1 MLHINDLTFRMEGR
15 LLLDRV
21 TAAVPPGQKVGF
33 VGRNGTGK
41 STLLKIITGEYQP
54 ETGGISYP
62 KNWRVGMVTQE
73 APSGPISL
81 LDTVLA
87 ANRER
92 ASLLAEAETATD
104 PHRIAEIQTRLAD
117 IGAHAA
123 PARAATILAGLGFD
137 EAAQARPCSDFSG
150 GWRMRVALAG
160 VLFSEPDLLLLDE
173 PTNYLD
179 LEGTIWLEEYLHNY
193 PYTVLIV
200 SHDRDLLNNVA
211 EGILHLEHKKLTYYS
226 GNYDRFDRTR
236 REKLLL
242 QMSMKKKQED
252 ARRHMESFVERFR
265 AKASKARQA
274 QSRMKAL
281 AKMEPIADI
290 LQERVMPF
298 RFPAPDKPLAS
309 PIIRLE
315 HASVGYEPGKPVL
328 DNLDLRIDQDDRIA
342 LLGANGNGKSTFAKL
357 LCDRLRVTAG
367 HKYASKKL
375 RIAYFAQHQLDELQ
389 MAGTPYEHFRELM
402 PEATQAQVRAMAGS
416 YGFGADKA
424 DTRVEKLSGGEKAR
438 LLFAIAT
445 FYKPHIII
453 LDEPTNHLDV
463 DSREALVMAINEYDG
478 AFILISHDRHLVE
491 TCADRLWLVADG
503 TVTPYEGDLDDYR
516 KWLLDPARRARP
528 IAPGEEDGA
537 DANAASAAPRPS
549 NDKKEARRIAAQ
561 RREQFAPLKKKA
573 QAAEKEIA
581 RLQDEIAKIEA
592 RLADAAH
599 LQGKPDE
606 AARLARVRAETLK
619 ALAAA
624 EEDWLEASAAYDE
637 AMAAD

>member
-15 LLLDRV
+15 LLLDHV
-21 TAAVPPGQKVGF
+21 TAALPPGQKVGF

-41 STLLKIITGEYQP
+41 STLLKVITGEYGT

-62 KNWRVGMVTQE
+62 KNWRVGMVRQE
-73 APSGPISL
+73 VLAGPTSL

-87 ANRER
+87 ADLER
-92 ASLLAEAETATD
+92 AALTKEAETASD
-104 PHRIAEIQTRLAD
+104 PHRIAEIHTRLSD
-117 IGAHAA
+117 MGAHAA
-123 PARAATILAGLGFD
+123 PARAASILAGLGFD
-137 EAAQARPCSDFSG
+137 EEAQARPCADFSG
-150 GWRMRVALAG
+150 GWRMRVALAA

-179 LEGTIWLEEYLHNY
+179 LEGTIWLEEYLKTY

-211 EGILHLEHKKLTYYS
+211 EGILHLENKKLTFYS

-236 REKLLL
+236 REKLML

-252 ARRHMESFVERFR
+252 ARRHMESFVERFK

-290 LQERVMPF
+290 LNERVMPF

-315 HASVGYEPGKPVL
+315 HASVGYEPDKPIL
-328 DNLDLRIDQDDRIA
+328 SKLDLRIDQDDRIA

-357 LCDRLRVTAG
+357 LCDRLQVTG
-367 HKYASKKL
+367 GNKYDSKKL
-375 RIAYFAQHQLDELQ
+375 RIAYFAQHQLDELGL
-389 MAGTPYEHFRELM
+389 AETPYEHFRKLT
-402 PEATQAQVRAMAGS
+402 PTSTQAQTRAIAGS
-416 YGFGADKA
+416 YGFGAEKA
-424 DTRVEKLSGGEKAR
+424 DTAVEKLSGGEKAR
-438 LLFAIAT
+438 LLFAVAT
-445 FYKPHIII
+445 YHKPHIII

-463 DSREALVMAINEYDG
+463 DSREALVMAINDYDG

-503 TVTPYEGDLDDYR
+503 TVAPYDGDLDDYR
-516 KWLLDPARRARP
+516 KWLLDPARRVKP
-528 IAPGEEDGA
+528 MSEDGL
-537 DANAASAAPRPS
+537 DDGEAAAAPRPS

-561 RREQFAPLKKKA
+561 KREQNAPLKKKA
-573 QAAEKEIA
+573 QALEKEVEKLQAEIA
-581 RLQDEIAKIEA
+581 RLDAK
-592 RLADAAH
+592 LANSAAFE
-599 LQGKPDE
+599 GKPDE
-606 AARLARVRAETLK
+606 ASKVAKTRADALR
-619 ALAAA
+619 ALAKA
-624 EEDWLEASAAYDE
+624 EENWLEASTAYDE
-637 AMAAD
+637 AMAS

>member
-15 LLLDRV
+15 LLLERV
-21 TAAVPPGQKVGF
+21 TAALPPGTRTGF

-41 STLLKIITGEYQP
+41 STLLRIITGELTP
-54 ETGGISYP
+54 ESGSISWP
-62 KNWRVGMVTQE
+62 KSWRVGMVTQE
-73 APSGPISL
+73 APSGPITL

-87 ANRER
+87 ADKER
-92 ASLLAEAETATD
+92 TSLLAEAETATD
-104 PHRIAEIQTRLAD
+104 PHRIADIHTRLAD
-117 IGAHAA
+117 MGAHAS
-123 PARAATILAGLGFD
+123 PAKAATILAGLGFD

-150 GWRMRVALAG
+150 GWRMRVALAA

-179 LEGTIWLEEYLHNY
+179 LEGTIWLEDYLRSY

-211 EGILHLEHKKLTYYS
+211 DGILHLEHKKLTYYS

-236 REKLLL
+236 RERLML
-242 QMSMKKKQED
+242 QMSMKKKQD
-252 ARRHMESFVERFR
+252 DQRRHMESFIERFK

-290 LQERVMPF
+290 MNERVLPF
-298 RFPAPDKPLAS
+298 HFPVPEKPLAS

-328 DNLDLRIDQDDRIA
+328 RGLDLRIDQDDRIA

-357 LCDRLRVTAG
+357 LCDRLRVDAG

-375 RIAYFAQHQLDELQ
+375 RIAYFAQHQLDELN
-389 MAGTPYEHFRELM
+389 MGDTPYEHFRELM
-402 PEATQAQVRAMAGS
+402 PDATIAQVRARAGS

-445 FYKPHIII
+445 FHKPHMII

-503 TVTPYEGDLDDYR
+503 TVAPYDGDLDDYR
-516 KWLLDPARRARP
+516 KWLLDPARRVRP
-528 IAPGEEDGA
+528 LVAEDNAGA
-537 DANAASAAPRPS
+537 DAPPPAPRPS
-549 NDKKEARRIAAQ
+549 NDKREARRLAAQ
-561 RREQFAPLKKKA
+561 KREQMAPLKKKA
-573 QAAEKEIA
+573 QAAEQEIA
-581 RLQDEIAKIEA
+581 RIQKIIDALDA
-592 RLADAAH
+592 RLTDPAVTADPAAVS
-599 LQGKPDE
+599 
-606 AARLARVRAETLK
+606 AASKDRAE
-619 ALAAA
+619 ALRARARA
-624 EEDWLEASAAYDE
+624 EELWLEASTSYEE
-637 AMAAD
+637 AMAAAD

>member
-41 STLLKIITGEYQP
+41 STLLKVITGELQP

-62 KNWRVGMVTQE
+62 KNWRVGMVRQE
-73 APSGPISL
+73 VLAGPTSL

-87 ANRER
+87 ADEER
-92 ASLLAEAETATD
+92 AALLAEAEHATD
-104 PHRIAEIQTRLAD
+104 AHRIAEIHTRLAD
-117 IGAHAA
+117 MGAHAA
-123 PARAATILAGLGFD
+123 PARAASILAGLGFD

-150 GWRMRVALAG
+150 GWRMRVALAA

-179 LEGTIWLEEYLHNY
+179 LEGTIWLEDYLRSY
-193 PYTVLIV
+193 PFTVLIV

-211 EGILHLEHKKLTYYS
+211 ESILHLENKKLTLYS

-236 REKLLL
+236 REKLAL
-242 QMSMKKKQED
+242 QLAMKRKQED
-252 ARRHMESFVERFR
+252 QRRHMESFVERFR

-274 QSRMKAL
+274 QSRLKAL

-298 RFPAPDKPLAS
+298 RFPAPEKPLAS

-315 HASVGYEPGKPVL
+315 HAAVGYEPEKPVL
-328 DNLDLRIDQDDRIA
+328 KGLDLRIDQDDRIA

-357 LCDRLRVTAG
+357 LCDRLQVSGG
-367 HKYASKKL
+367 HKYVSKKL
-375 RIAYFAQHQLDELQ
+375 RIAYFAQHQLDELK
-389 MAGTPYEHFRELM
+389 MGETPYEHFRELM
-402 PEATQAQVRAMAGS
+402 PDATQAQVRAMAGS

-438 LLFAIAT
+438 LLFAIQT
-445 FYKPHIII
+445 FHKPHLII

-478 AFILISHDRHLVE
+478 AIILISHDRHLVE

-503 TVTPYEGDLDDYR
+503 AVSSYDGDLDDYR
-516 KWLLDPARRARP
+516 RWLLDPARRVRP
-528 IAPGEEDGA
+528 LTA
-537 DANAASAAPRPS
+537 DADEESEASAPKPQI
-549 NDKKEARRIAAQ
+549 DKKEARRLAAQ
-561 RREQFAPLKKKA
+561 KREQFAPLKKKI
-573 QAAEKEIA
+573 QASEREMERLQAEVA
-581 RLQDEIAKIEA
+581 RLDAQ
-592 RLADAAH
+592 LADPGTFD
-599 LQGKPDE
+599 GKPDE
-606 AARLARVRAETLK
+606 AARLAKLRADALK
-619 ALAAA
+619 ALARA
-624 EEDWLEASAAYDE
+624 EEEWLDASTAYDE
-637 AMAAD
+637 AMTAD